1 MGIGTRERATRAVV
15 DLEISHS
22 LSVIVVRYRHPEPL
36 FGAGF
41 GGHVSSFFIWP
52 ACWLFGCWGWGKR
65 GMAVAVWMGTLLL
78 LFLGLMMGF
87 EIQSG
92 AV

>member
-36 FGAGF
+36 FGANVNVLQEFWCVCPGN
-41 GGHVSSFFIWP
+41 
-52 ACWLFGCWGWGKR
+52 
-65 GMAVAVWMGTLLL
+65 
-78 LFLGLMMGF
+78 
-87 EIQSG
+87 
-92 AV
+92 